1 MPVMKLQH
9 ILTLTELLIRGGR
22 YNYIDITTK
31 ELSKTINRSQ
41 QTASKHLLD
50 LENDGYVQR
59 VRNDHGFR
67 VKVTEKGYKQMS
79 EIFIVLKSVL
89 GSTPNYLELNGI
101 AISGMNEGMYYMSQ
115 VGYKKQFIRKLG
127 FKPYPGTLNI
137 KLSEQVYIDTKR
149 ELDRYHSI
157 IIDGFDDGKRTYGWV
172 KCFPASI
179 NNKIDGA
186 LIILERT
193 HHDDS
198 VIEVIAPVKIK
209 DSINISDGDKVKV
222 TVKIPMKKTN

>member
-1 MPVMKLQH
+1 MKLQH

>member
-1 MPVMKLQH
+1 MKLQH

-22 YNYIDITTK
+22 HNYIDITTK
-31 ELSKTINRSQ
+31 DLSKTINRSQ
-41 QTASKHLLD
+41 QTVSKHLLD

-59 VRNDHGFR
+59 VRNGHGFR

-101 AISGMNEGMYYMSQ
+101 VISGMSEGMYYMSQ

-198 VIEVIAPVKIK
+198 VIEIIAPVKIK

>member
-1 MPVMKLQH
+1 MKLQH
-9 ILTLTELLIRGGR
+9 IFTLTELLIRGGR

-59 VRNDHGFR
+59 VRNGHGFR

-115 VGYKKQFIRKLG
+115 VGYK
-127 FKPYPGTLNI
+127 
-137 KLSEQVYIDTKR
+137 
-149 ELDRYHSI
+149 
-157 IIDGFDDGKRTYGWV
+157 
-172 KCFPASI
+172 
-179 NNKIDGA
+179 
-186 LIILERT
+186 
-193 HHDDS
+193 
-198 VIEVIAPVKIK
+198 
-209 DSINISDGDKVKV
+209 
-222 TVKIPMKKTN
+222 

>member
-1 MPVMKLQH
+1 MKLQH

-59 VRNDHGFR
+59 VRNGHGFR

>member
-1 MPVMKLQH
+1 MKLQH
-9 ILTLTELLIRGGR
+9 IFTLTELLIRGGR

-59 VRNDHGFR
+59 VRNGHGFR